1 MAEKIISRK
10 EFYDLAAPGANTDI
24 FTAVTPKDGVYAWRV
39 TVALTTSSVFNV
51 SATDGTTPHIWG
63 LNASAA
69 LNAADLYSFE
79 HSVSPGVSYSYQI
92 ETDGVVE
99 YLAVDELVSE

>member
-1 MAEKIISRK
+1 MAEKIIRRT
-10 EFYDLAAPGANTDI
+10 EVYDLAAPGSDTDI
-24 FTAVTPKDGVYAWRV
+24 FTALEPRGGGYAWRV
-39 TVALTTSSVFNV
+39 TVALTVASVFNV

>member
-51 SATDGTTPHIWG
+51 SATDGTTPHAWG
-63 LNASAA
+63 LDASGA